1 VDHQLLT
8 FVTVVEKQSFTKAS
22 DSLHITQAA
31 VTQSIKTLESKYGT
45 QLLNRTN
52 KYVRLTKAGEILYHH
67 AKEIIANYEHVS
79 KLIDD
84 LTHSAKG
91 PISIGSSFTF
101 GEYLLPGLISE
112 FRKTYPLIMP
122 SISIRNSKRIL
133 MQLEQHE
140 LDIGI
145 VEGKIEHPSL
155 MIHPFAHDEMVIVVP
170 KTHRLADVTE
180 VDLEEL
186 GDETWILR
194 EEGSGTRQTINS
206 IFQQKKFSPA
216 TTMSFGSSQIIK
228 ESVEAELGISILSL
242 SVLRKEL
249 LLNTLSPIRIKNTP
263 IKRNYYYVIHNTKF
277 QTKSLQLFAE
287 FLNGCLSPPEFS
299 CFTENVSRTK

>member
-1 VDHQLLT
+1 MDHHLLT
-8 FVTVVEKQSFTKAS
+8 FVTVVEKKSFTKAS
-22 DSLHITQAA
+22 ISLHITQAA

-52 KYVRLTKAGEILYHH
+52 KYVRLTKAGEIFYHH

-91 PISIGSSFTF
+91 PLSIGSSFTF

-112 FRKTYPLIMP
+112 FRKRYPLIIP

-133 MQLEQHE
+133 LQLEQQE

-145 VEGKIEHPSL
+145 IEGKINHPNFL
-155 MIHPFAHDEMVIVVP
+155 IHPFSHDELVIVVP
-170 KTHRLADVTE
+170 KTHRLADEYE

-186 GDETWILR
+186 ANETWILR
-194 EEGSGTRQTINS
+194 EEGSGTRQTIDYT
-206 IFQQKKFSPA
+206 FQQSNFSPLSI
-216 TTMSFGSSQIIK
+216 MSFGSSQIIK

-242 SVLRKEL
+242 SVLKKEL
-249 LLNTLSPIRIKNTP
+249 LLNTLSPIRITNFP
-263 IKRNYYYVIHNTKF
+263 ITRNYYYAINNTKF
-277 QTKSLQLFAE
+277 QTKSLSLFVE
-287 FLNGCLSPPEFS
+287 FLKSI
-299 CFTENVSRTK
+299 